1 MLLFAAIAM
10 IVLGLLDALWGLAA
24 IFNEGNVVVGG
35 HGVLIGDVGTW
46 GWVSLIGGSLVALT
60 GFGLGLRLAAARWA
74 AIVLV
79 AANAV
84 GSIVWFP
91 AAPVWAFMVVGFDV
105 LVINLLLVSWSDW
118 VGTDTDRAHLETGD
132 TS

>member
-1 MLLFAAIAM
+1 MHPAAINGS
-10 IVLGLLDALWGLAA
+10 IVALYDA
-24 IFNEGNVVVGG
+24 
-35 HGVLIGDVGTW
+35 
-46 GWVSLIGGSLVALT
+46 LVALT

-118 VGTDTDRAHLETGD
+118 VGTETDRGHLETGD